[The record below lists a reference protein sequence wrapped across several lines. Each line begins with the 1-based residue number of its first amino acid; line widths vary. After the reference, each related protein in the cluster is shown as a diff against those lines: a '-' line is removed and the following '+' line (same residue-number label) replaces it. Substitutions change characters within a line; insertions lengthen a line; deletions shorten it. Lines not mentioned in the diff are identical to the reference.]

1 MSSFRP
7 WQAVT
12 AMACGHMAS
21 MAVVAAAVAFRL
33 PLDRPA
39 LQWGAGVLLA
49 IALAC
54 LLVKGHAL
62 AGQAGMALWTFI
74 TTTAH
79 GAGFALIPALVT
91 RCGTSAAG
99 TSGPLLQALA
109 TMGLHLAAMLAA
121 NGAVIYLA
129 ARFVQWFKA

>member
-7 WQAVT
+7 WRAVT
-12 AMACGHMAS
+12 AIVCGHMVS

-49 IALAC
+49 CALAC
-54 LLVKGHAL
+54 RLHKGHAL

-74 TTTAH
+74 TSTAH
-79 GAGFALIPALVT
+79 GAGFVLMPALMT
-91 RCGTSAAG
+91 ICATGGAG
-99 TSGPLLQALA
+99 TTGPLLQTLA
-109 TMGLHLAAMLAA
+109 AMGLHLAVMLAV
-121 NGAVIYLA
+121 NGALIYLA
-129 ARFVQWFKA
+129 TRFLQCLRA

>member
-7 WQAVT
+7 WRAVT
-12 AMACGHMAS
+12 AIACGQMAS

-39 LQWGAGVLLA
+39 LQWGAGVLLVA
-49 IALAC
+49 ALAC
-54 LLVKGHAL
+54 RLRKGHAL

-74 TTTAH
+74 TSTAH
-79 GAGFALIPALVT
+79 GAGFVLMPALMT
-91 RCGTSAAG
+91 ICGMGG
-99 TSGPLLQALA
+99 TAGPLLQALA
-109 TMGLHLAAMLAA
+109 AIGLHLAAMLAA

-129 ARFVQWFKA
+129 TRLLRWLRA